1 MRATNRLVVG
11 RPSTSQ
17 LAVKRIVSD
26 DIPGAIQQA
35 SRGAALVIL
44 GFEPPIPGKELVFH
58 EVMERFA
65 GDLPRVLMV
74 YNAGGMLLE
83 S

>member
-1 MRATNRLVVG
+1 MADIARTSRIAVEPVV
-11 RPSTSQ
+11 
-17 LAVKRIVSD
+17 IVSD

>member
-1 MRATNRLVVG
+1 MDVVPALAGRFTLVAT
-11 RPSTSQ
+11 
-17 LAVKRIVSD
+17 
-26 DIPGAIQQA
+26 
-35 SRGAALVIL
+35 
-44 GFEPPIPGKELVFH
+44 LVFH

-65 GDLPRVLMV
+65 GSLPRVLMV